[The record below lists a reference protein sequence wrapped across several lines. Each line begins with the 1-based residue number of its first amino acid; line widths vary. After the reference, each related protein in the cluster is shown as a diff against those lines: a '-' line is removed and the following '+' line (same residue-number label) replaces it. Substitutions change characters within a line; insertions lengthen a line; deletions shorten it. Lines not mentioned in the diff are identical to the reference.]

1 MRQVVYAMRFEG
13 RVDPL
18 GPDGNVLKA
27 MAASPSTAVTS
38 AVGRDGLECRTE
50 AIAGDGATFA
60 SEMTFTGR
68 TAYLE
73 RGWVAFGDRHRLR
86 FVTVGSGYLGPGP
99 DPGRRHGSATWRIEG
114 GDGQFAAASGLITAN
129 LIVGPDGG
137 ITSHQ
142 CGVIFL
148 P

>member
-13 RVDPL
+13 RTERIGV
-18 GPDGNVLKA
+18 DGNVLKA
-27 MAASPSTAVTS
+27 TAASPSTAVTS
-38 AVGRDGLECRTE
+38 AVGSDGLDGRME
-50 AIAGDGATFA
+50 AIAGDGASFE

-99 DPGRRHGSATWRIEG
+99 DPARRHGGATWRIEG

-129 LIVGPDGG
+129 LIVGPDDG